1 MQLRFEDHGL
11 HATSFDLDMTF
22 VDDIYEYKIIDKRE
36 NYPFF
41 IVRIPIVS
49 GNIPARISRVNSIRI
64 S

>member
-1 MQLRFEDHGL
+1 
-11 HATSFDLDMTF
+11 MTF